1 MTCRCSKT
9 HKKKKKTFSK
19 TPLAQV
25 GSAIENARKR
35 NYTRNTVYWSPN
47 NRVYRKRRVQKL
59 RYTTIY
65 DSHASHQCICFRRF
79 PFTCVSCLFARH
91 SYTTVR
97 SCYNQCTR
105 EASARVTG
113 YDVRPRIG
121 TTVEL
126 TAYSKCFRITEI
138 AQNIFSHIL
147 NPAYRIQGCLGKHST
162 HLSISGRPC
171 RRQHTFLDLVLRK
184 HWRSGVC
191 SPETDQLKSPI

>member
-1 MTCRCSKT
+1 MPENETTQETQYIGVLTIVFTGRGVYKSWGTQRSMTRMLLT
-9 HKKKKKTFSK
+9 
-19 TPLAQV
+19 
-25 GSAIENARKR
+25 NAF
-35 NYTRNTVYWSPN
+35 
-47 NRVYRKRRVQKL
+47 
-59 RYTTIY
+59 
-65 DSHASHQCICFRRF
+65 AF
-79 PFTCVSCLFARH
+79 PFTCVSCVFARH

-126 TAYSKCFRITEI
+126 TAYSKCFRNTKI

-191 SPETDQLKSPI
+191 SPETVQLKSPI